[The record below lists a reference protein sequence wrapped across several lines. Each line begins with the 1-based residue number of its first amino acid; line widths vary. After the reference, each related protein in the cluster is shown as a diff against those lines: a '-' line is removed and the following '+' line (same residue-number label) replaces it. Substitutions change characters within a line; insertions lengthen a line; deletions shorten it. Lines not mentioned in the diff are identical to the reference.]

1 MSVATADV
9 LTFSLRGRA
18 ARSAYVAGVF
28 LALASGTAAGT
39 MFAAGTELPASTLA
53 TALTAFSALFGLAA
67 AGLLVSCV
75 VRRLHDI
82 SYGGF
87 AALVLLVPLA
97 NVVCVALLAL
107 WPGKRGANRFGPD
120 PRASIEEPAEAYDER
135 SACART
141 SSDGVDDVDVGDVH
155 ETPDLPASVEPS
167 PETGAGSSPDAVPL
181 LTTESPIAM
190 DDSSRTDRPSRS
202 SRSNAGS
209 NTRSGARAAAKPAV
223 KSSPNSRTGSKPVK
237 PGAKSVKPKVQPKP
251 KAPESA
257 EPVEA
262 VEVVDEAEARCER
275 VWEAARAS
283 IVDENLSVRLQVK
296 VRSVDKLRK
305 LQEKGR
311 ITPEHFKRWK
321 MRIMEL

>member
-9 LTFSLRGRA
+9 LTFSLRGRV

-28 LALASGTAAGT
+28 LALASGAAAGT

-53 TALTAFSALFGLAA
+53 TALTAFSGLFGLAA
-67 AGLLVSCV
+67 AGLLVSSV

-107 WPGKRGANRFGPD
+107 LPGKRGSNRFGPD
-120 PRASIEEPAEAYDER
+120 PRTSIEEAAEAYDEPNA
-135 SACART
+135 SART
-141 SSDGVDDVDVGDVH
+141 PSDVVDVH
-155 ETPDLPASVEPS
+155 EAPDLPASVETS
-167 PETGAGSSPDAVPL
+167 PETVAGPSPDAVPL
-181 LTTESPIAM
+181 LTTDSPTAM
-190 DDSSRTDRPSRS
+190 DDTSRTARPSRS

-209 NTRSGARAAAKPAV
+209 STRSGARTAAKPIA
-223 KSSPNSRTGSKPVK
+223 KSHPNAKSGSKP
-237 PGAKSVKPKVQPKP
+237 ALKSKVQPKP
-251 KAPESA
+251 KASETA

-283 IVDENLSVRLQVK
+283 IVDESLSVRLQVK

-305 LQEKGR
+305 LLDKGR

-321 MRIMEL
+321 IRIMEL

>member
-28 LALASGTAAGT
+28 LALASGAAAGT

-120 PRASIEEPAEAYDER
+120 PRASIEEGAQAYDEPNA
-135 SACART
+135 SART
-141 SSDGVDDVDVGDVH
+141 SSDVVDAVVDVH
-155 ETPDLPASVEPS
+155 EASDAPASIEPS
-167 PETGAGSSPDAVPL
+167 PETVAGPSPDAVPL

-190 DDSSRTDRPSRS
+190 DDSSRTARPSRS

-237 PGAKSVKPKVQPKP
+237 PGAKPVKPKAQPKP
-251 KAPESA
+251 KAPETA

-305 LQEKGR
+305 LLDKGR